1 MRPSDGDPPMDTK
14 LVRAICKETGLNV
27 RTVRSALGLRVHPTG
42 APRLSTVRTVRAA
55 LVRVTNQDKEA
66 GNAGK

>member
-1 MRPSDGDPPMDTK
+1 MDTK
-14 LVRAICKETGLNV
+14 LVKEIAQETGLTI
-27 RTVRSALGLRVHPTG
+27 RTVRSALGLRQHPTG

-55 LVRVTNQDKEA
+55 LVRVTSQQEKEP